1 MYMATVTL
9 KYGERIFSFSQTE
22 CFWNFRDI
30 TEAWDRLG
38 FMWTEHNYSCDC
50 NRSRLIREHCDPEF
64 SILGCGDRIE
74 LVELAVGEVG
84 DE

>member
-9 KYGERIFSFSQTE
+9 KHGERIFSFSQTE

-64 SILGCGDRIE
+64 SILGCGDK
-74 LVELAVGEVG
+74 V
-84 DE
+84 